1 MSEKQ
6 TDVQKD
12 QYSHIWYIPTVLYV
26 RKTYRQT
33 DRQADRQT
41 GQTEKKDKQTN
52 KQTNKQTDR
61 QYMSEKQTDIQEDQ
75 YSHIW
80 YIPTLLY
87 IRKTYRQTDRQ
98 TYRTDRKE

>member
-6 TDVQKD
+6 TDVQK
-12 QYSHIWYIPTVLYV
+12 
-26 RKTYRQT
+26 
-33 DRQADRQT
+33 
-41 GQTEKKDKQTN
+41 
-52 KQTNKQTDR
+52 
-61 QYMSEKQTDIQEDQ
+61 DQ

>member
-6 TDVQKD
+6 TDVQK
-12 QYSHIWYIPTVLYV
+12 
-26 RKTYRQT
+26 
-33 DRQADRQT
+33 
-41 GQTEKKDKQTN
+41 
-52 KQTNKQTDR
+52 
-61 QYMSEKQTDIQEDQ
+61 DQ

-98 TYRTDRKE
+98 DRQKRMTNRPTNRQTDII